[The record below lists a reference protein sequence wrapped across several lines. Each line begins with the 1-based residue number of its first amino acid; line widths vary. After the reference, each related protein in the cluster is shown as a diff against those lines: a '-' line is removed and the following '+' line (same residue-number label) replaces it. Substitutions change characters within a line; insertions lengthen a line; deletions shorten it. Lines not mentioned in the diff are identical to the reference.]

1 MRILLNGDDTWDLEE
16 MRDLEWVML
25 MQLPQAADH
34 RHSDKGRQRLFPDI
48 TPKEDQDKQSKDVA
62 ADWEEYVKPE
72 LETQFLNDLETVT
85 KDLGMV
91 EEEEDDE
98 GNVEHFLSVPVD
110 HAETWYSVLNQ
121 ARLIINEE
129 HDISATERKLYM
141 GEESPSELGEKRW
154 LTMIQYRIYG
164 ALQEFILTNIME
176 PGYEGE

>member
-1 MRILLNGDDTWDLEE
+1 MRILLNHDSWELEE

-25 MQLPQAADH
+25 LQLPQAADH
-34 RHSDKGRQRLFPDI
+34 RNSEKGRKRLFPEP
-48 TPKEDQDKQSKDVA
+48 TPENDEKSQELT
-62 ADWEEYVKPE
+62 ADWKEFVQPE
-72 LETQFLNDLETVT
+72 LESQFTRDLELVT
-85 KDLGMV
+85 KDLGNV

-98 GNVEHFLSVPVD
+98 GNVEHFLSVPLK

-129 HDISATERKLYM
+129 HDVSTTERKLYM
-141 GEESPSELGEKRW
+141 GEQTPSELGEKRW

-176 PGYEGE
+176 PGLEEE